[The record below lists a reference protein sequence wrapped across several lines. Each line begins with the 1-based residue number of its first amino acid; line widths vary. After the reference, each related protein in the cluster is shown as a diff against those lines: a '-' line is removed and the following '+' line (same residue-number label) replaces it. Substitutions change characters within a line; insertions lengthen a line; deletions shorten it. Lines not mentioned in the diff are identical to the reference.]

1 MKKTTY
7 QLLTGNL
14 WIPDEPQIAQ
24 LRQQYSLPETKL
36 SGLKAT
42 ANLSPQEPIVA
53 PPIKPVITDEV
64 KPHSKPMPAIAA
76 ATTIMQAP
84 PSKDIQVDK
93 ITQSPA
99 ANANHSWQELIHEIS
114 NCDKCK
120 LCHGRTNI
128 VIERGNRQ
136 APWMFIGE
144 GPGEQEDLQ
153 GKPFVGASGQL
164 LDKMIAAMKLD
175 ATTDIYIANV
185 VKCRPPHNRNPET
198 EEIQACSN
206 YLTNQIRLVNPQIII
221 TLGRFA
227 AQSLLNTEQAIG
239 KLRKQVHHYQQ
250 TPVIVTYH
258 PSYLL
263 RTPSAK
269 KDAWEDLQLAM
280 QTFANLPE

>member
-7 QLLTGNL
+7 QLLTGTL
-14 WIPDEPQIAQ
+14 WIPDETRITQ
-24 LRQQYSLPETKL
+24 LRQQYELPPSKL
-36 SGLKAT
+36 ANLKT
-42 ANLSPQEPIVA
+42 AVTLSPQAPVA
-53 PPIKPVITDEV
+53 AVVTIPAIKPTTNEMV
-64 KPHSKPMPAIAA
+64 KPAPALEKPKIITPPPSAIENPSSETQRSPAIH
-76 ATTIMQAP
+76 
-84 PSKDIQVDK
+84 
-93 ITQSPA
+93 
-99 ANANHSWQELIHEIS
+99 HSWQELVHEIS

-128 VIERGNRQ
+128 VIERGNRD
-136 APWMFIGE
+136 AAWMFIGE

-175 ATTDIYIANV
+175 VANDIYIANV
-185 VKCRPPHNRNPET
+185 VKCRPPHNRNPEA
-198 EEIQACSN
+198 EEISACSD
-206 YLTNQIRLVNPQIII
+206 YLMNQIRLVNPRIII

-227 AQSLLNTEQAIG
+227 AQTLLNTDLAIG
-239 KLRKQVHHYQQ
+239 KLRKQVQYYRQI
-250 TPVIVTYH
+250 PVIVTYH

-280 QTFANLPE
+280 QTFANR

>member
-7 QLLTGNL
+7 QLLTGTL
-14 WIPDEPQIAQ
+14 WIPDETRITQ
-24 LRQQYSLPETKL
+24 LRQQYDL
-36 SGLKAT
+36 
-42 ANLSPQEPIVA
+42 
-53 PPIKPVITDEV
+53 
-64 KPHSKPMPAIAA
+64 
-76 ATTIMQAP
+76 P
-84 PSKDIQVDK
+84 PSKLANLKTAVTCSSQPVTAAVTIPAIKPALIETVKPAPVIEKPK
-93 ITQSPA
+93 IIMPPPVTVENHGSKIPQPPA
-99 ANANHSWQELIHEIS
+99 THHSWQELVHEIS

-128 VIERGNRQ
+128 VIERGNRNG
-136 APWMFIGE
+136 AWMFIGE

-175 ATTDIYIANV
+175 AANDIYIANV
-185 VKCRPPHNRNPET
+185 VKCRPPHNRNPEA
-198 EEIQACSN
+198 EEISACSD
-206 YLTNQIRLVNPQIII
+206 YLMNQIRLVNPRIII

-227 AQSLLNTEQAIG
+227 AQTLLNTELAIG
-239 KLRKQVHHYQQ
+239 KLRKQVQYYRQI
-250 TPVIVTYH
+250 PVIVTYH

-280 QTFANLPE
+280 QTFANLPK

>member
-14 WIPDEPQIAQ
+14 WTPDEKRITQ
-24 LRQQYSLPETKL
+24 LRQQYDLPPSNL
-36 SGLKAT
+36 
-42 ANLSPQEPIVA
+42 ANLKTVVNLSCQTETA
-53 PPIKPVITDEV
+53 PPPPLKPTVIETV
-64 KPHSKPMPAIAA
+64 KPIPAIEKPK
-76 ATTIMQAP
+76 IIVP
-84 PSKDIQVDK
+84 P
-93 ITQSPA
+93 PA
-99 ANANHSWQELIHEIS
+99 AVENHGSKILQLPATHHSWQELVHEIS

-128 VIERGNRQ
+128 VIERGNRD
-136 APWMFIGE
+136 AEWMFIGE

-175 ATTDIYIANV
+175 AANDIYIANV
-185 VKCRPPHNRNPET
+185 VKCRPPHNRNPEA
-198 EEIQACSN
+198 EEISACSD
-206 YLTNQIRLVNPQIII
+206 YLMNQIRLVNPRIII

-227 AQSLLNTEQAIG
+227 AQTLLNTDLAIG
-239 KLRKQVHHYQQ
+239 KLRKQIHHYQQ
-250 TPVIVTYH
+250 IPVIVTYH

-269 KDAWEDLQLAM
+269 KDAWEDLQLSM
-280 QTFANLPE
+280 QTFASRL

>member
-7 QLLTGNL
+7 QLLIGNL
-14 WIPDEPQIAQ
+14 WTPDEKRITQ
-24 LRQQYSLPETKL
+24 LRQQYDLPPSNFTN
-36 SGLKAT
+36 LKT
-42 ANLSPQEPIVA
+42 VVNLSCQTETAQPQPL
-53 PPIKPVITDEV
+53 KPTVIETV
-64 KPHSKPMPAIAA
+64 KPIPAIEKPK
-76 ATTIMQAP
+76 IIVP
-84 PSKDIQVDK
+84 P
-93 ITQSPA
+93 PA
-99 ANANHSWQELIHEIS
+99 AVENHGSKILQPPATHHSWQELVHEIS

-128 VIERGNRQ
+128 VIERGNRDTE
-136 APWMFIGE
+136 WMFIGE

-175 ATTDIYIANV
+175 ATNDIYIANV
-185 VKCRPPHNRNPET
+185 VKCRPPHNRNPEA
-198 EEIQACSN
+198 EEISACSD
-206 YLTNQIRLVNPQIII
+206 YLMNQIRLVNPRIII

-227 AQSLLNTEQAIG
+227 AQTLLNTDLAIG
-239 KLRKQVHHYQQ
+239 KLRKQIHHYQQ
-250 TPVIVTYH
+250 IPVIVTYH

-280 QTFANLPE
+280 QTFANNQ